1 MEQIIINVEDKT
13 YGELLLKLLKELN
26 FVKGI
31 RVDDVPV
38 IKDELPKSKFI
49 SKSDF
54 WETFGTGRDT
64 SVNIDFIKEKA
75 WRAPNL

>member
-31 RVDDVPV
+31 TMANSPSTE
-38 IKDELPKSKFI
+38 KKLPDSKFI

-54 WETFGTGRDT
+54 WETFGTGNDT
-64 SVNIDFIKEKA
+64 SIDINFIKEKA
-75 WRAPNL
+75 WRTPNL